1 MKHEFITPNELK
13 KLMKLSISIKV
24 ELGFYISL
32 TCNYIDIDRYDNLC
46 PNNVQTFYFKD
57 EHLNPILK
65 RVSAYSRLFKH
76 KLSMR

>member
-13 KLMKLSISIKV
+13 KLMKLSISIKI
-24 ELGFYISL
+24 ELGFYVSL
-32 TCNYIDIDRYDNLC
+32 TGNYIDIDRYENLC
-46 PNNVQTFYFKD
+46 PKNVQTFYFKD
-57 EHLNPILK
+57 EDLEPILK